1 MGHRIA
7 FSEPQIGS
15 CRKQKKTQKEWISSI
30 TEMKPGTGM
39 QGRDRHRIDDRG
51 YGREPFAG
59 GAATPKSVRRYGKLR

>member
-1 MGHRIA
+1 
-7 FSEPQIGS
+7 
-15 CRKQKKTQKEWISSI
+15 
-30 TEMKPGTGM
+30 MKPGTGM